1 MAKQK
6 TVFISYRRTNAPLA
20 LNIYQYL
27 TAQGYDVF
35 YDIDSIR
42 SGDWKQ
48 IILDNIKSR
57 AHFLIVLT
65 PSAAERFSEAGD
77 IMRLEIETAIDSKRN
92 IVPLFMEEFQFP
104 SVQQHLTGKLSV
116 LPQYNGLD
124 IPMRYFMY
132 AMQDLV
138 GKHLEQ
144 DIDTI
149 IHPASPQAKQYAN
162 HQQQEAN
169 IQAPVTQDTLSA
181 QQYFERGWEKEKAG
195 DIQGAIADYT
205 QAIDLKPDYSWAL
218 NNRGLLKKNYFQD
231 YDGALADYDRAIQSD
246 PQYAIAYNNRGN
258 LKKNHLKDYDGAL
271 ADYDR
276 AIQSDPQYAIAY
288 NNRGNLKK
296 NHLKD
301 YDNALADYDRA
312 IQSNPQSADGYYNR
326 GNLKMDHFKDYEGA
340 LADYDRAIQIDLQY
354 ADAYVNR
361 GVLKYTHFQDY
372 RGAKADWE
380 KALQID
386 PNVANAQNNLEIVK
400 RKLGEA

>member
-258 LKKNHLKDYDGAL
+258 LKKNHLKDYD
-271 ADYDR
+271 
-276 AIQSDPQYAIAY
+276 
-288 NNRGNLKK
+288 
-296 NHLKD
+296 
-301 YDNALADYDRA
+301 NALADYDRA